1 MREADIVEI
10 RPGVYSVLVNG
21 QSFVIH
27 EGVSSDWVAVN
38 SIEWLRAVADPR
50 ARAKGGAGA
59 ASAAREVKA
68 AMPGKVVRILVQAGE
83 AVEAGQGLLILEA
96 MKMQNELRSPRAGV
110 VAGVRVEEGNTVTSG
125 QVLVTLE

>member
-1 MREADIVEI
+1 MKETDIVEI

-27 EGVSSDWVAVN
+27 ESLSSEWVAVN
-38 SIEWLRAVADPR
+38 SIEWLREVADPR
-50 ARAKGGAGA
+50 LRSKSGGAA
-59 ASAAREVKA
+59 ASVAREVKA
-68 AMPGKVVRILVQAGE
+68 AMPGKVVRVLAQAGE

-96 MKMQNELRSPRAGV
+96 MKMQNELKSPRAGV
-110 VAGVRVEEGNTVTSG
+110 VTAVRVQEGSTVTSG

>member
-1 MREADIVEI
+1 VIVPDIVEI
-10 RPGVYSVLVNG
+10 RPGVYSVLLNG

-27 EGVSSDWVAVN
+27 ESRGSEWVAVN
-38 SIEWLRAVADPR
+38 SIEWRRVVADPR
-50 ARAKGGAGA
+50 ARTQTGAAA

-68 AMPGKVVRILVQAGE
+68 AMPGKVVRVLAQPGE

-110 VAGVRVEEGNTVTSG
+110 VAAVRVQEGSTVTSG

>member
-1 MREADIVEI
+1 MEPDIVEI

-27 EGVSSDWVAVN
+27 ESVSSEWVAVN
-38 SIEWLRAVADPR
+38 SMEWLREVADPR
-50 ARAKGGAGA
+50 SRAKARAAGG
-59 ASAAREVKA
+59 SAAREVKA

-110 VAGVRVEEGNTVTSG
+110 VAAIRVREGNTVTSG